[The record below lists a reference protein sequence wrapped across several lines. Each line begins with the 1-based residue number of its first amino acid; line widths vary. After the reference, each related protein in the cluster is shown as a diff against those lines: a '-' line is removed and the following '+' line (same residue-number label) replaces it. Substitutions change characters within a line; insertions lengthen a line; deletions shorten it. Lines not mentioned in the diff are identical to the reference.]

1 MSYEPTFKITP
12 ALLAQ
17 VEAIAATR
25 CSTSIGID
33 AALALAIKVSDMAA
47 SAMLMPPDAEPVIP
61 ASELTDTA
69 ALTSGFGMLFS
80 ASLTLITDAPQ
91 APTITV
97 ALEGVGN
104 RPPIAGDVQTE
115 EVRAVV
121 EKLFG
126 GIPRGPEQPLVM
138 QAEPRP
144 VREPLGE
151 SLLPAVLS
159 GDSVDYKLQLTRAGW
174 SNTAGLAR
182 SSLQRI
188 GYRLD
193 QDGLWRDHWPV
204 LDHTLATEPTRRKLL
219 GGVRAVTFRFMDA
232 NRNWVERWPMAE
244 GDPQTDGR
252 ARPAA
257 IEVTLDLED
266 WGTLRRVVEVAG

>member
-1 MSYEPTFKITP
+1 MMPPRRNGGSAGFT
-12 ALLAQ
+12 LLELL
-17 VEAIAATR
+17 VSVAIFAVVGT
-25 CSTSIGID
+25 
-33 AALALAIKVSDMAA
+33 LALSGYTQLQKQSEY
-47 SAMLMPPDAEPVIP
+47 AEQRL
-61 ASELTDTA
+61 ARTRE
-69 ALTSGFGMLFS
+69 
-80 ASLTLITDAPQ
+80 
-91 APTITV
+91 
-97 ALEGVGN
+97 
-104 RPPIAGDVQTE
+104 VQT
-115 EVRAVV
+115 AVQTLTQDL
-121 EKLFG
+121 E
-126 GIPRGPEQPLVM
+126 